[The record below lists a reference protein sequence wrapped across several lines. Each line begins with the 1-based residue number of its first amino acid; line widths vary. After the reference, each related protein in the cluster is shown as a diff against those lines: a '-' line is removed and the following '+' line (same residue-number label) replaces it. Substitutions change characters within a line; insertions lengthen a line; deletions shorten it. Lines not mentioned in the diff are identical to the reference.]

1 MKPYVTKNKEI
12 KLEKVPLLVVYK
24 QDGNINLE
32 YSDDTHMFEIYGY
45 LKLYLKILE
54 EELLESFE
62 EKE

>member
-1 MKPYVTKNKEI
+1 MKEI

-45 LKLYLKILE
+45 LKHMCIITIL
-54 EELLESFE
+54 
-62 EKE
+62 